1 MPTPKLPAVAVATL
15 IFMAACGPQGPAAP
29 EYETATVERRAISVV
44 VEAAGVIEPVSAVE
58 VKSKA
63 SGEILEIGADIG
75 DTVEQGFLLV
85 RIDPRTPRN
94 RMAQSEAELNA
105 ARARR
110 TTAQAQLERGQA
122 LLAEKWINQADFE
135 GLALDVANARAA
147 VISAEVAVENA
158 RIALEDT
165 EVRAPAAGT
174 ILTKRVERG
183 QVISSPT
190 MDVGGGTLLLTMA
203 DLSMVRARVRVDETD
218 IGKLSQGIPAR
229 ITVAAYPGR
238 AFSGTIEKIEP
249 QAVVEQNVTLF
260 SVLISIA
267 NEERLLRPGMN
278 VETVFDVAHRES
290 ALTLPV
296 MALRTQRDLETTAGI
311 LGLEPG
317 ELQARLD
324 GPAPK
329 ASGTA
334 AAAPRT
340 IQLGDRTVT
349 LPPGVDAARVKAIM
363 RKRRDGGQLDEQERG
378 LMQQLFRPGDSGPG
392 GARSSALEIGRNLWV
407 VGVKDGQY
415 EPTRVQTGVTDL
427 DRVEITEGLAEGDVV
442 LLLPSASLVE
452 TQQQIQNFASRRGG
466 IPGITQRA
474 GNNTQASPPPAGR

>member
-1 MPTPKLPAVAVATL
+1 MPTPRQLAVAVATL
-15 IFMAACGPQGPAAP
+15 IIMTACGPQGPAAP
-29 EYETATVERRAISVV
+29 EYETAAVERRPISVV

-85 RIDPRTPRN
+85 RVDRRTPRN

-110 TTAQAQLERGQA
+110 TTAQAQLERGQS

-135 GLALDVANARAA
+135 GLVLDVANARAA

-174 ILTKRVERG
+174 ILTKPVERG

-238 AFSGTIEKIEP
+238 TFSGTIEKIEP

-311 LGLEPG
+311 LGVAPE

-329 ASGTA
+329 ASSA
-334 AAAPRT
+334 ATVAPQT

-349 LPPGVDAARVKAIM
+349 LPPGVDAARVQAIM
-363 RKRRDGGQLDEQERG
+363 RKRRDGGELNAQERG
-378 LMQQLFRPGDSGPG
+378 LMQQVFRPAGSGMG

-407 VGVKDGQY
+407 VAVKDGQY

-466 IPGITQRA
+466 IPGITQRQ
-474 GNNTQASPPPAGR
+474 GNNTQATPPPAGR